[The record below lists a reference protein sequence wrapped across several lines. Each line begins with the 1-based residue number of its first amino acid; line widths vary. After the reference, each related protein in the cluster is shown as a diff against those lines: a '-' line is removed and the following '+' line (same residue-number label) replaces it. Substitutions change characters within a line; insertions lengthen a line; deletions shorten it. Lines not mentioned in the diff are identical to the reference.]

1 MTVSSQWRYAGIRRL
16 LLPSWLL
23 LSSTPLA
30 ATELK
35 LCYEAASQSPNLPLY
50 QVGTVQVA
58 GLHAALTVAALQQQ
72 QVQYQLQR
80 MPWLRCLKAVS
91 AGQLD
96 AAIGVGWTA
105 ERAAQVQFPLD
116 TKGQPDEQKALLTL
130 NYHIYTKVDSP
141 LRWDG
146 QQLQQLRYGIAAPK
160 GFITANKLAALGAL
174 AQTDAEID
182 AGLLLTLQQRIDGFV
197 LAEGTMDPQLQQ
209 HKQRHLIK
217 KLQPA
222 FFRQSLYLV
231 FSQRSY
237 DQHSALIQ
245 QLWQQ
250 LPQLKQQWQQQP
262 PPKIN
267 TDSAAI
273 VPSG

>member
-1 MTVSSQWRYAGIRRL
+1 MTVSSQWLYADSRRL

-23 LSSTPLA
+23 LCCTPLA
-30 ATELK
+30 ATELR

-50 QVGTVQVA
+50 QVGALQVA

-72 QVQYQLQR
+72 QVQFQLQR

-91 AGQLD
+91 TGQLD

-105 ERAAQVQFPLD
+105 ERATQVQFPLD
-116 TKGQPDEQKALLTL
+116 AKGQPDEQKALFTL
-130 NYHIYTKVDSP
+130 NYHIYTRIDSP
-141 LRWDG
+141 LSWDG

-160 GFITANKLAALGAL
+160 GFITADKLAALGAL

-217 KLQPA
+217 KLQPP

-262 PPKIN
+262 PPKIKV
-267 TDSAAI
+267 DSTAI

>member
-1 MTVSSQWRYAGIRRL
+1 MTVSSQWPYAGIRRL

-23 LSSTPLA
+23 LCCTPLA
-30 ATELK
+30 ATELR

-50 QVGTVQVA
+50 QVGALQVA
-58 GLHAALTVAALQQQ
+58 GLHASLTVAALQQQ
-72 QVQYQLQR
+72 QVQFQLQR

-91 AGQLD
+91 TGQLD
-96 AAIGVGWTA
+96 GAIGVGWTA
-105 ERAAQVQFPLD
+105 ERATQLQFPLD
-116 TKGQPDEQKALLTL
+116 AKGQPDAQKALFTL
-130 NYHIYTKVDSP
+130 NYHIYTKIDSP
-141 LRWDG
+141 LSWDG

-160 GFITANKLAALGAL
+160 GFITADKLAALGAL

-217 KLQPA
+217 KLQPP

-237 DQHSALIQ
+237 DQHSVLIQ

-262 PPKIN
+262 PPKIKV
-267 TDSAAI
+267 DSTAI